1 MFLPGGVIVSVGA
14 NQTSMQRPATELG
27 FDLRR
32 TLAWVIWTA
41 VAFLFVWYAWKLLLL
56 AFAGLLLAVI
66 LHALADGVESL
77 THLGP
82 KSSFAVAIAGLAVLI
97 ALAVWLIA
105 PRAISEGSQVVSVIP
120 KSIAAAEKHLDQT
133 TWGAFIVSVAKRAMN
148 ATAQGPRIT
157 SIASGLVDAAGAAVV
172 VIVVG
177 FYAALNPGEYGGGLL
192 RLIPENHRGRAREV
206 ARAVIYTLRWWLLG
220 QLVPMSVLGV
230 ATMIGLWLLGI
241 PLAFV
246 LGLFTALMI
255 FIPYLGAL
263 ASAIP
268 AILVALQRGPMT
280 AAYVAILY
288 LCIHT
293 AEGYILTPLVQK
305 RAVRLPPIMTILA
318 QLLMWMITGLLGV
331 ALATP
336 LAAVGLVIVK
346 MLYLH
351 EHVSTGKG
359 FDS

>member
-1 MFLPGGVIVSVGA
+1 
-14 NQTSMQRPATELG
+14 MQRPAGLSI
-27 FDLRR
+27 DSRR
-32 TLAWVIWTA
+32 TLLWAACIA
-41 VAFLFVWYAWKLLLL
+41 IAFLFVWYAWKLLLL

-66 LHALADGVESL
+66 IHAFADLFERF

-82 KSSFAVAIAGLAVLI
+82 KSSFALTVISFAALI
-97 ALAVWLIA
+97 ALAIWLIA
-105 PRAISEGSQVVSVIP
+105 PRAISEGGQVVKVVPQSL
-120 KSIAAAEKHLDQT
+120 AQAQEYLNQT
-133 TWGAFIVSVAKRAMN
+133 TWGAFTVRVVRRAMS
-148 ATAQGPRIT
+148 ASAEGTRVT
-157 SIASGLVDAAGAAVV
+157 SIASDLVNAVGAAVV

-177 FYAALNPGEYGGGLL
+177 FYAALNPGEYSSGLL
-192 RLIPENHRGRAREV
+192 RLIPESQRDRAREV

-220 QLVPMSVLGV
+220 QLVPMIVLGA
-230 ATMIGLWLLGI
+230 ATMIGLWVLDI
-241 PLAFV
+241 PLAFA

-268 AILVALQRGPMT
+268 AILVGLQQGPMT
-280 AAYVAILY
+280 AIYVAVLY
-288 LCIHT
+288 LCIHS
-293 AEGYILTPLVQK
+293 AEGYFLTPLVQK

-336 LAAVGLVIVK
+336 LAAAALVLVK

-351 EHVSTGKG
+351 ENVEYK
-359 FDS
+359 

>member
-1 MFLPGGVIVSVGA
+1 
-14 NQTSMQRPATELG
+14 MQRSATG
-27 FDLRR
+27 SGVSLRR
-32 TLAWVIWTA
+32 VLASVIWTTIG
-41 VAFLFVWYAWKLLLL
+41 FLFVWYAWRLLLI

-66 LHALADGVESL
+66 LHAFADGFQRL

-82 KSSFAVAIAGLAVLI
+82 KSSFALTVVALVGLV

-120 KSIAAAEKHLDQT
+120 QSLAEAKRHLDQT
-133 TWGAFIVSVAKRAMN
+133 KWGAFIVRVANRAMSG
-148 ATAQGPRIT
+148 TAEASRV
-157 SIASGLVDAAGAAVV
+157 SAFASGVTDAVGAAVV

-177 FYAALNPGEYGGGLL
+177 FYAALNPGEYSGGLL
-192 RLIPENHRGRAREV
+192 RLIPEQHRARARQV
-206 ARAVIYTLRWWLLG
+206 ARAVLYTLRWWLLG
-220 QLVPMSVLGV
+220 QLVPMTVLGI
-230 ATMIGLWLLGI
+230 ATMIGLWILGI

-268 AILVALQRGPMT
+268 AILVALQQGPTM
-280 AAYVAILY
+280 AMYVGILY
-288 LCIHT
+288 LCIHS
-293 AEGYILTPLVQK
+293 AEGYVLTPLVQK

-351 EHVSTGKG
+351 EDVGPNS
-359 FDS
+359 